1 MKIHFPNSA
10 FLGNIGQFLKSID
23 ASNPDCLKVTFNDRW
38 VSAHPVTLSM
48 AASLGLSLRKRN
60 ASITC
65 APIVAP
71 SRNYLIRMGLFDFL
85 GQDPGATVTAREPA
99 GRFIPLTNITDDRK
113 LSLFIQELAPLLHLS
128 NYPEQADTIKYVV
141 SELARNVLEH
151 SGSQTGGVVCA
162 QYFNKTNRV
171 SIGVA
176 DAGVGILATISKA
189 HEVSSDAEALKLA
202 LIPGITGTTAR
213 PGGTEAN
220 AGAGL
225 FFVKSIAKINR
236 EFFLI
241 YSGNAAYK
249 LKKTPAGK
257 RITLFGEPEKD
268 AHSMMQGLPYWQG
281 TAVGIDIAL
290 DQTQNF
296 QQLLAMIR
304 GVYRLDSARDKMK
317 TKLRRAV
324 FI

>member
-10 FLGNIGQFLKSID
+10 FLGNIDPFLKSID
-23 ASNPDCLKVTFNDRW
+23 ASNPDCLEITFNNRW
-38 VSAHPVTLSM
+38 VSAHPLTLSM
-48 AASLGLSLRKRN
+48 VASLGLSLRQRN
-60 ASITC
+60 ARITC
-65 APIVAP
+65 EPIVAP

-99 GRFIPLTNITDDRK
+99 GRFIPLTNITDDRE
-113 LSLFIQELAPLLHLS
+113 LSRFIQELAPLLHLDKH
-128 NYPEQADTIKYVV
+128 PEQADAIKYVV
-141 SELARNVLEH
+141 SELVRNVLEH
-151 SGSQTGGVVCA
+151 ASSSTGSVVCA

-176 DAGVGILATISKA
+176 DAGAGILTTISKA
-189 HEVSSDAEALKLA
+189 HEVASDVEALKLA
-202 LIPGITGTTAR
+202 LTPGVTGTTAR

-257 RITLFGEPEKD
+257 RIALFGEPDRD

-290 DQTQNF
+290 GQTQSF

-304 GVYRLDSARDKMK
+304 DVYRLDSARDKMK
-317 TKLRRAV
+317 TKLRRAT